1 MDRRTV
7 LRVSLWW
14 MPLWMLTT
22 VVVRATGQNMRL
34 RFSELY
40 KAFGVLGLEFSDKVR
55 QLSGKQIAMR
65 GFMAPPLKPHSNFF
79 VLTKQPVSIC
89 PFCQSDADWPNDIVL
104 VYTQDPVEHVSS
116 SKPVEV
122 EGRLEVGPKVDPNTG
137 FVSLLRIVDATV
149 TIL

>member
-1 MDRRTV
+1 MERRTI
-7 LRVSLWW
+7 LGLSLWG
-14 MPLWMLTT
+14 MMFWMLSTLD
-22 VVVRATGQNMRL
+22 RAIGQNMRL

-55 QLSGKQIAMR
+55 QLSGKPIIMR
-65 GFMAPPLKPHSNFF
+65 GFMAPPLKPHANFF

-104 VYTQDPVEHVSS
+104 VYTREPVEHVPP

-122 EGRLEVGPKVDPNTG
+122 EGILEVGSKVDLNTG

-149 TIL
+149 AIL